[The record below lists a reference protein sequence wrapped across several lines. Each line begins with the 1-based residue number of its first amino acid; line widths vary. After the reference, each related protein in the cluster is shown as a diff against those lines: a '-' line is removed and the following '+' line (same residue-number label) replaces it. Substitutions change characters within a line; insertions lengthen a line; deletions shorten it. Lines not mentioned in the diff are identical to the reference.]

1 MAAAKTF
8 IGKKAKIDVII
19 KDNFLSIN
27 SLRIL
32 KNKKIE
38 IMLKNSWKIITKLL
52 VVKKFNGKKVRE

>member
-27 SLRIL
+27 SFRIL

-38 IMLKNSWKIITKLL
+38 MMLKNNWKIITKLL
-52 VVKKFNGKKVRE
+52 VVKKFNDKNVRE